1 MFAVACSSDSNT
13 PKPPQPAYRQRRRP
27 RRASPAGITVFA
39 AASLTDAFTEAKD
52 AFIEQNPNVSIE
64 FNFAGSSAL
73 VTQLQEG
80 APADV
85 FASAAQKNMDTAL
98 ENGSVVDAG
107 QVFAKNRLAVI
118 VPKDNPA
125 GIQSPCDLDNSG
137 VKLVIA
143 EEGVP
148 VGDYA
153 RQVVRQP
160 GSSMRRAESASP
172 NVVLGNIV
180 SNEANVKAV
189 VTKVQLGEADA
200 GIAYVTDVTPDV
212 AGDITIIPIEDA
224 YNVIATYPIA
234 VTTNAGSPD
243 VAQAFIEF
251 LLSAR
256 DSRFCKAT
264 ASCPRNDRSGAN
276 SHRVSAALKR
286 VGLTWLFAPP
296 ALLFV
301 AFLSVPTRR
310 AGLARVR

>member
-1 MFAVACSSDSNT
+1 MPSVRKSLGKSDMLNGAYRTFGLLLATLVAFGALLGAACGSDSNDPDPTAIGVQPT
-13 PKPPQPAYRQRRRP
+13 PAPT
-27 RRASPAGITVFA
+27 SSLSGSITVFA
-39 AASLTDAFTEAKD
+39 ASSLTDAFTEAKD
-52 AFIEQNPNVSIE
+52 AFIAENPDVSIE

-73 VTQLQEG
+73 TTQLQEG

-85 FASAAQKNMDTAL
+85 LATAAQKSMDTAL
-98 ENGSVVDAG
+98 ESGSVVDAG

-125 GIQSPCDLDNSG
+125 NIQSTCDLMTSG
-137 VKLVIA
+137 VKLVVA

-153 RQVVRQP
+153 RQAFANMDVDAAC
-160 GSSMRRAESASP
+160 GAGYSDG
-172 NVVLGNIV
+172 VLGNIV

-234 VTTNAGSPD
+234 VTTSAGD
-243 VAQAFIEF
+243 ADLAQAFIDFVLSTEGQDILESYGF
-251 LLSAR
+251 L
-256 DSRFCKAT
+256 
-264 ASCPRNDRSGAN
+264 
-276 SHRVSAALKR
+276 
-286 VGLTWLFAPP
+286 PP
-296 ALLFV
+296 Q
-301 AFLSVPTRR
+301 
-310 AGLARVR
+310 

>member
-1 MFAVACSSDSNT
+1 MRKLFGKPDMLKRAYRTFGLLLAAVVVFGALLGAACGSDSNDPDPT
-13 PKPPQPAYRQRRRP
+13 ATGVPPTAAPT
-27 RRASPAGITVFA
+27 SSLSGGITVFA

-52 AFIEQNPNVSIE
+52 AFIAENPNVSIE

-73 VTQLQEG
+73 TTQLQEG

-125 GIQSPCDLDNSG
+125 NIQSPCDLMTSG
-137 VKLVIA
+137 VKLVVA

-153 RQVVRQP
+153 RQAFANLDVDAAC
-160 GSSMRRAESASP
+160 GAGYSNA
-172 NVVLGNIV
+172 VLGNIV

-212 AGDITIIPIEDA
+212 AGDITIVPIEDA

-234 VTTNAGSPD
+234 VTTNAGSAD
-243 VAQAFIEF
+243 VAQAFIDF
-251 LLSAR
+251 LLSAEGQQIL
-256 DSRFCKAT
+256 
-264 ASCPRNDRSGAN
+264 ASYGF
-276 SHRVSAALKR
+276 L
-286 VGLTWLFAPP
+286 P
-296 ALLFV
+296 AQ
-301 AFLSVPTRR
+301 
-310 AGLARVR
+310 